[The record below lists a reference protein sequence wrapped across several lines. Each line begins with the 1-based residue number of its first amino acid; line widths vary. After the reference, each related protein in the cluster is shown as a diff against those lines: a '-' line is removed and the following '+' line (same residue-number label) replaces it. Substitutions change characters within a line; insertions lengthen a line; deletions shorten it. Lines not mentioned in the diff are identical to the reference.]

1 MDHVLER
8 TDETLKQ
15 SWLTTREHQI
25 NETKMFDEDSLS
37 PFRPATRRRRYHP
50 YAADTTLPRAVTGQT
65 TTAAET
71 IPSGTSAPP
80 PSGPAT
86 PVAAGRGRTRLRAEP
101 PHRAA

>member
-25 NETKMFDEDSLS
+25 NETKMFEEDSLS

-50 YAADTTLPRAVTGQT
+50 HAADTTLPRAVTG
-65 TTAAET
+65 
-71 IPSGTSAPP
+71 
-80 PSGPAT
+80 
-86 PVAAGRGRTRLRAEP
+86 
-101 PHRAA
+101 